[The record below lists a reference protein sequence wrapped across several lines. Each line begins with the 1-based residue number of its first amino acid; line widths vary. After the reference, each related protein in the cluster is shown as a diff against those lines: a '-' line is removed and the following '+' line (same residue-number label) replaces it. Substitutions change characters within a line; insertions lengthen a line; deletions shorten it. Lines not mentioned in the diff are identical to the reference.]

1 MENASKALIIAGGI
15 LIGILTISLFYY
27 MFNRV
32 GQAVDSTSKNSEQE
46 ELLEFNKGFE
56 IYNKKI
62 MYGSDV
68 ISVINKAID
77 NNKRNGVTNDK
88 TSPYYVDI
96 VVTGVFSV
104 SNAGTPE
111 ATVNFFLKSDFK
123 TKTYR
128 CKNVQ
133 YNSAGR
139 ICLMQFEEYGQDQ
152 KKNKTS

>member
-1 MENASKALIIAGGI
+1 MENASRALLIAGGI
-15 LIGILTISLFYY
+15 LIGILTISIFYY
-27 MFNRV
+27 MFNNIQSFV
-32 GQAVDSTSKNSEQE
+32 SATSDNSEEE

-56 IYNKKI
+56 VYNKKI
-62 MYGSDV
+62 MYGTDV
-68 ISVINKAID
+68 ISVINKAMD
-77 NNKRNGVTNDK
+77 NNKINGVTNDK

-96 VVTGVFSV
+96 VVTGVFSI
-104 SNAGTPE
+104 SNAWTPE

-139 ICLMQFEEYGQDQ
+139 ICLMIFEEYGQ
-152 KKNKTS
+152 